1 MKVLWLAELKISI
14 RVLAHRQNPIT
25 ILKKDSLSMS
35 KPIRICF
42 LADRHDLY
50 DDRIYWKMAVPLVK
64 KGFQV
69 YYVLIGKKTA
79 SGTTSEGVHFKVFK
93 LKTFSKNRF
102 LNFLIKRLNPDNNY
116 RAMLKEAEAIQADIY
131 HFHDLWINRIG
142 PKLKRLGHKPVVF
155 YDAREPYAADY
166 LSYVETP
173 FSFLLQFFASRLDR
187 WEKKQAKKYDLVIA
201 NEHIVQQNFAK
212 VIGEERSVVLYN
224 YTDLMD
230 EAQPLEMSKKK
241 YDLIYCGAVTRL
253 RGAFDILNAV
263 NMIKEEL
270 PNIKVLFLGNYF
282 PVSLKEELQ
291 GFINQH
297 NLNDLVE
304 LKDAV
309 PYKEVAQYYRLS
321 KIGLVLL
328 QKVKTFEISMPIK
341 IFEYMA
347 FGLPVIGSDF
357 GHMKAYIQK
366 DICGIAVPPDDSRA
380 VADAIL
386 SLMQNDD
393 LYQYYSDNGRQASLT
408 KYKWEFEFNKL
419 LLYYNK
425 ALDDR

>member
-1 MKVLWLAELKISI
+1 MV
-14 RVLAHRQNPIT
+14 NPV
-25 ILKKDSLSMS
+25 
-35 KPIRICF
+35 RICF

-69 YYVLIGKKTA
+69 HYILIGAKA
-79 SGTTSEGVHFKVFK
+79 AAGTTSEGVHFKIFK

-102 LNFLIKRLNPDNNY
+102 LNFFLKRLNPDDNY
-116 RAMLKEAEAIQADIY
+116 SNMFREAGAIHADIY

-142 PKLKRLGHKPVVF
+142 PKLKNLVDKPVVF

-166 LSYVETP
+166 LSYIKTP
-173 FSFLLQFFASRLDR
+173 FPFLLQLFASRLDR
-187 WEKKQAKKYDLVIA
+187 WEKRQAQNYDLVIA
-201 NEHIVQQNFAK
+201 NELNVQQNFAK

-224 YTDLMD
+224 YTDMVG
-230 EAQPLEMSKKK
+230 ETEPLPLTEKK

-253 RGAFDILNAV
+253 RGAFEILKAV
-263 NMIKEEL
+263 NLLKEEL
-270 PNIKVLFLGNYF
+270 PNIKVLLLGNYF
-282 PVSLKEELQ
+282 PASLKDELQ
-291 GFINQH
+291 GFVNKNKLDH
-297 NLNDLVE
+297 LVE

-309 PYKEVAQYYRLS
+309 PYKEVAHYYSLS

-328 QKVKTFEISMPIK
+328 QKTKTFEISMPIK

-357 GHMKAYIQK
+357 GHMKDYIQK
-366 DICGIAVPPDDSRA
+366 DQCGISVDPNDSKA
-380 VADAIL
+380 IAEAIL
-386 SLMQNDD
+386 SLMNNHE
-393 LYQYYSDNGRQASLT
+393 LYKKFSDNGRQAALT

-419 LLYYNK
+419 LGYYKK
-425 ALDDR
+425 ALDER

>member
-1 MKVLWLAELKISI
+1 MQM
-14 RVLAHRQNPIT
+14 QNPII
-25 ILKKDSLSMS
+25 ILKRDSLTMS

-64 KGFQV
+64 KGFEV
-69 YYVLIGKKTA
+69 HYVLIGKKTA
-79 SGTTSEGVHFKVFK
+79 SGTTSEGIHFKVLK
-93 LKTFSKNRF
+93 LKTFSRNRF
-102 LNFLIKRLNPDNNY
+102 INFLIKRLNPDNNY
-116 RAMLKEAEAIQADIY
+116 GIMLREAELIQADIY

-142 PKLKRLGHKPVVF
+142 PKLKKFTHKPVVF

-166 LSYVETP
+166 LSYVKTP
-173 FSFLLQFFASRLDR
+173 FPFLLQLFASKLDR
-187 WEKKQAKKYDLVIA
+187 WEKRQAKNYDLVIA
-201 NEHIVQQNFAK
+201 NELTVQQNFAK

-224 YTDLMD
+224 YTDLID
-230 EAQPLEMSKKK
+230 KTEPVPINEKI

-253 RGAFDILNAV
+253 RGAFEIVKAV
-263 NMIKEEL
+263 NMVKEEL

-282 PVSLKEELQ
+282 PISFKDELQ
-291 GFINQH
+291 TFINKN

-309 PYKEVAQYYRLS
+309 PYKEVAHYYSLS

-328 QKVKTFEISMPIK
+328 QRVKTFEISMPIK

-347 FGLPVIGSDF
+347 FGLPVIGSNF

-366 DICGIAVPPDDSRA
+366 DSCGITVPPDNSRA
-380 VADAIL
+380 IADAIL
-386 SLMQNDD
+386 SLMKNDD
-393 LYQYYSDNGRQASLT
+393 LYQFYSNNGRQASLT

-419 LLYYNK
+419 LLYYKK

>member
-1 MKVLWLAELKISI
+1 M
-14 RVLAHRQNPIT
+14 QNPIT
-25 ILKKDSLSMS
+25 ILKRDSSTM
-35 KPIRICF
+35 PNPTRICF

-69 YYVLIGKKTA
+69 HYVLIGSKA
-79 SGTTSEGVHFKVFK
+79 ESGTTSEGVHFKMLK
-93 LKTFSKNRF
+93 LKTFSENRF
-102 LNFLIKRLNPDNNY
+102 LNFFIKRLNPDNNY
-116 RAMLKEAEAIQADIY
+116 SLMLREARSIHADIY

-142 PKLKRLGHKPVVF
+142 PKLKQFSHKPVVF
-155 YDAREPYAADY
+155 YDAREPYAEDY
-166 LSYVETP
+166 LSYVTSP
-173 FSFLLQFFASRLDR
+173 FPFLIQLFAWWVNQ

-201 NEHIVQQNFAK
+201 NELTVQQNFAQ

-230 EAQPLEMSKKK
+230 ETDPVPFNEKT

-253 RGAFDILNAV
+253 RGAFDIMKAV
-263 NMIKEEL
+263 NSLKEVL
-270 PNIKVLFLGNYF
+270 PKIKVLLMGNYY
-282 PVSLKEELQ
+282 PLSLKDELQ
-291 GFINQH
+291 DFIDKN

-304 LKDAV
+304 LKNAV
-309 PYKEVAQYYRLS
+309 PYKEVAQYYHLS

-347 FGLPVIGSDF
+347 FGLPIIGSDF
-357 GHMKAYIQK
+357 GHMRDYIQK
-366 DICGIAVPPDDSRA
+366 EKCGITVAPDDTKA
-380 VADAIL
+380 IADAIL
-386 SLMQNDD
+386 LLMTNHD
-393 LYQYYSDNGRQASLT
+393 LYNKYSENGRRAALT

-419 LLYYNK
+419 LAYYKK
-425 ALDDR
+425 ALDER

>member
-1 MKVLWLAELKISI
+1 
-14 RVLAHRQNPIT
+14 
-25 ILKKDSLSMS
+25 MS

-50 DDRIYWKMAVPLVK
+50 DDRIYWKMAVPLVQ

-69 YYVLIGKKTA
+69 HYVLIGKKAA
-79 SGTTSEGVHFKVFK
+79 SGITAEGIHFKVFK
-93 LKTFSKNRF
+93 LKTFSENRF
-102 LNFLIKRLNPDNNY
+102 LNFLLKRLNPENNY
-116 RAMLKEAEAIQADIY
+116 SAMLREAEFIQADVY

-142 PKLKRLGHKPVVF
+142 PKLKRLSHKPVVF

-166 LSYVETP
+166 LSYVKTLFP
-173 FSFLLQFFASRLDR
+173 ILLRLFASGLDR
-187 WEKKQAKKYDLVIA
+187 WEKRQAKNYDLVIA
-201 NEHIVQQNFAK
+201 NELNVQENFAE
-212 VIGEERSVVLYN
+212 VLGEERSVVLYN
-224 YTDLMD
+224 FTDLID
-230 EAQPLEMSKKK
+230 QNEPVPFGEKK

-253 RGAFDILNAV
+253 RGAFEILKAV
-263 NMIKEEL
+263 NIIKEEL

-282 PVSLKEELQ
+282 PISIKDELQ
-291 GFINQH
+291 TFININ

-309 PYKEVAQYYRLS
+309 PYQEVAHYYSLS

-328 QKVKTFEISMPIK
+328 QRVKTFEISMPIK

-357 GHMKAYIQK
+357 GHMKDYIQK
-366 DICGIAVPPDDSRA
+366 DACGITVDPQDTAA
-380 VADAIL
+380 IADAVL
-386 SLMQNDD
+386 SLMNNHD
-393 LYQYYSDNGRQASLT
+393 LYQKYSENGRRAALT
-408 KYKWEFEFNKL
+408 KYKWEFEFDKL
-419 LLYYNK
+419 LMYYKK